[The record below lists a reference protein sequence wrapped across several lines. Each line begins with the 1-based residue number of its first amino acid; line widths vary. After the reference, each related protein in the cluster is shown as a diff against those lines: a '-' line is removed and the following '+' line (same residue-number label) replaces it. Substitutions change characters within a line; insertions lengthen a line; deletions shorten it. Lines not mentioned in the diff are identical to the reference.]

1 MRYKEA
7 ANFLAF
13 FNLSIF
19 LLIPGILYL
28 FNSNQWNYD
37 FWLVLF
43 FISFGLINFIALSI
57 FYFLINKFS
66 KKLSIIFIYSIF
78 SLGLIILLNDLI
90 SPLQLGLLD
99 GSAMFSDE
107 PLLYTCIELLIILTV
122 VFLVWFSIKKRT
134 IWLDLIIRSVYF
146 ISLGLIISIF
156 VVNNLSN
163 FNNFKK
169 ISKNNS
175 KIVKVLP
182 NVYHFHIDGMQTDY
196 FLRYIKNNPQIKD
209 IFSGFTFLYLF
220 TRPFFWTFFYYIRND
235 YFIR

>member
-78 SLGLIILLNDLI
+78 SLGLI
-90 SPLQLGLLD
+90 
-99 GSAMFSDE
+99 
-107 PLLYTCIELLIILTV
+107 
-122 VFLVWFSIKKRT
+122 
-134 IWLDLIIRSVYF
+134 
-146 ISLGLIISIF
+146 
-156 VVNNLSN
+156 VN
-163 FNNFKK
+163 
-169 ISKNNS
+169 
-175 KIVKVLP
+175 
-182 NVYHFHIDGMQTDY
+182 
-196 FLRYIKNNPQIKD
+196 
-209 IFSGFTFLYLF
+209 
-220 TRPFFWTFFYYIRND
+220 
-235 YFIR
+235 